1 MADRLPLLST
11 QLGFALMAERTG
23 RRISIHQLFRMPP
36 AALSAVDLNRVLDS
50 IMLRN
55 PTLSYRM
62 GFSRGE
68 AYQERYA
75 ATYDFAEVQAE
86 DEEAVMRLSMTV
98 VDEFEASLDGAAMA
112 ARLVRSHGADYLLL
126 VFDHA
131 LVDGQSQL
139 TMIQQLAAPGS
150 PDDGQWERFEAAVRD
165 RAESESA
172 AAVGRGIAFWADR
185 LKNFHGEFP
194 KVAAKASAEA
204 VPIVDLPG
212 VAGPSSVRGSYFPY
226 ALFSLHRA
234 LRDVTG
240 AEATV
245 VAYPWGQR
253 NEAFSD
259 VTGCFLNTVISLDLT
274 GPRSPL
280 EAMDDFLDD
289 WCLEIDHA
297 EVPFVSVAGLGSA
310 FSGSVAGMLVY
321 TVATEGSVNV
331 AGVEAVEI
339 PPRCGHNQPMS
350 AFTAGATVRGHEIG
364 LDLMV
369 DEGTGYGAQDLG
381 ARWRHRLS
389 EAFSCFPH
397 ANPDN

>member
-11 QLGFALMAERTG
+11 QLGFALTTERTG
-23 RRISIHQLFRMPP
+23 QRISIHRLFRMPP
-36 AALSAVDLNRVLDS
+36 SVLSAVDLNRVLHS

-68 AYQERYA
+68 AYQERYS

-86 DEEAVMRLSMTV
+86 DEEAVIRLSVTV

-112 ARLVRSHGADYLLL
+112 AHLVRSHDADYLLL

-131 LVDGQSQL
+131 LVDGTSQDI
-139 TMIQQLAAPGS
+139 MIQQLAAPG
-150 PDDGQWERFEAAVRD
+150 PADDGQWERFEAAVRD

-172 AAVGRGIAFWADR
+172 AAGGRGVAFWADR
-185 LKNFHGEFP
+185 LKNFHGELP
-194 KVAAKASAEA
+194 ERAAKVPSEV
-204 VPIVDLPG
+204 VPIIDLPA
-212 VAGPSSVRGSYFPY
+212 VASPSTIRGSYFPY

-240 AEATV
+240 AEATA
-245 VAYPWGQR
+245 VAYPWGRR

-259 VTGCFLNTVISLDLT
+259 VTGCFLNTAISLDLT
-274 GPRSPL
+274 GPRSLL

-289 WCLEIDHA
+289 WYLEIDHA
-297 EVPFVSVAGLGSA
+297 DVPFVSLAGLGSA
-310 FSGSVAGMLVY
+310 FSGSVAGMFVY
-321 TVATEGSVNV
+321 TIATEGSVNI
-331 AGVEAVEI
+331 AGIEAVEVSL
-339 PPRCGHNQPMS
+339 RCGHNLPMS
-350 AFTAGATVRGHEIG
+350 AFTAGAAVREHEIG

-381 ARWRHRLS
+381 TRWHHRLT
-389 EAFSCFPH
+389 EAFSCFP
-397 ANPDN
+397 ARQS